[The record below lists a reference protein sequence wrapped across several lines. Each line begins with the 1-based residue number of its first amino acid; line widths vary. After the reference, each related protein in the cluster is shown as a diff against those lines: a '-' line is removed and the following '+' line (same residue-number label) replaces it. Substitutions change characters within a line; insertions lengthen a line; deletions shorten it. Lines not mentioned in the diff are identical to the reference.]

1 MMTLSVVT
9 HSQWAQPTMLR
20 RLKIA
25 ILIAGLQSADVV
37 LLLYRAGR
45 LIVMFF
51 QVLKTRIWGFHRP
64 AWAVG
69 SYSSGPPAGGTPQI
83 LVFKTLRM
91 TSRPAL

>member
-45 LIVMFF
+45 LIVMF
-51 QVLKTRIWGFHRP
+51 LP
-64 AWAVG
+64 AAAG
-69 SYSSGPPAGGTPQI
+69 LHLAIFYQSSNPEF
-83 LVFKTLRM
+83 L
-91 TSRPAL
+91 